1 MSSIEQDPK
10 WTPEP
15 AWIGRKERRT
25 TSLEIDSWVFKRLKK
40 SMVAHNLGYFI
51 SWRDCTA
58 YGRFCRN
65 AYSRTGCL

>member
-25 TSLEIDSWVFKRLKK
+25 TSLEIDS
-40 SMVAHNLGYFI
+40 
-51 SWRDCTA
+51 
-58 YGRFCRN
+58 
-65 AYSRTGCL
+65 